1 MAEGSRAIYLE
12 TSTGG
17 SSLST
22 SVTIVNPLPAGSN
35 TIGYVGLVGSLPP
48 GNSQIGSVSIT
59 GSLPAGSNTI
69 GNVTQSGHNT
79 VLGTYNLTFAASA
92 AAGTV
97 VTASVPLPGT
107 FQKDALYLVA
117 INNPSGLGTA
127 VTVTFQNGMK
137 FGGSS
142 VVYATVTSVNVASGA
157 VVAYLVQGWL
167 LGDAAAQISC
177 TNSAAASSSG
187 GTVQVE
193 VVLV

>member
-1 MAEGSRAIYLE
+1 MAEGSRAVYLE

-17 SSLST
+17 STLST
-22 SVTIVNPLPAGSN
+22 DVTIVNPLPAGSN
-35 TIGYVGLVGSLPP
+35 TIGNVG
-48 GNSQIGSVSIT
+48 IA

-69 GNVTQSGHNT
+69 GNVTQSGHNI
-79 VLGTYNLTFAASA
+79 VLGTYSLTFAASA

-107 FQKDALYLVA
+107 LQKDALYLVA

-127 VTVTFQNGMK
+127 VTVTFQNGVK